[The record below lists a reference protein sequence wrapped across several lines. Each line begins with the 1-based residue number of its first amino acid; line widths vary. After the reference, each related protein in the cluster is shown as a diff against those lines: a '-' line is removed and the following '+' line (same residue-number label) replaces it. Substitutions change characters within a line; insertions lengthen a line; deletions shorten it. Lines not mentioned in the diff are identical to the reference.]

1 VVVLFS
7 IIFFILSSVL
17 TFLSIDSFFSP
28 DSNSIFGKILQFS
41 SFFTQPE
48 QTVNKKS
55 KKVSKIRGFLCI
67 FFWFNLLTIVFI
79 PDRLASMN
87 NKGDN
92 TMNINKFNE
101 MMTTMTIK
109 DLNNMKSLIDT
120 MIKNKVK
127 DTMTVG
133 MKVFVVQKTK
143 KTPGVI
149 TKIMQSKCLVDLS
162 GRIYRVPMSMLE
174 AA

>member
-1 VVVLFS
+1 
-7 IIFFILSSVL
+7 
-17 TFLSIDSFFSP
+17 
-28 DSNSIFGKILQFS
+28 
-41 SFFTQPE
+41 
-48 QTVNKKS
+48 
-55 KKVSKIRGFLCI
+55 
-67 FFWFNLLTIVFI
+67 
-79 PDRLASMN
+79 
-87 NKGDN
+87 
-92 TMNINKFNE
+92 MNIENFNK

-149 TKIMQSKCLVDLS
+149 TKINQKKCLVKCNFTT
-162 GRIYRVPMSMLE
+162 YQVPMAMLE
-174 AA
+174 VA